1 MMKYNFI
8 PALLILFV
16 LSCCSTLKPESFSS
30 STPILDPVKFF
41 GGHTSSAGV
50 MEARSGKPSVRI
62 TTKTAGIYTHGILS
76 IEQDL
81 YPENGKQNHR
91 SFNLKL
97 VDAHHVEGTGSDIA
111 GTARGELYG
120 NYFTW
125 RFRLKIAG
133 KGLVQHVN
141 MTQYMYLM
149 PDGKTLIIRS
159 VVRKFGMIVKQITE
173 QFHKDD

>member
-1 MMKYNFI
+1 MKNKCI
-8 PALLILFV
+8 SASLVLLV
-16 LSCCSTLKPESFSS
+16 LASCSTLKPENFSS
-30 STPILDPVKFF
+30 STPIIDPIKFF
-41 GGHTSSAGV
+41 GGHTHSTGV
-50 MEARSGKPSVRI
+50 LEARNGKPSDRI
-62 TTKTAGIYTHGILS
+62 TTKTVGVYANGILS

-81 YPENGKQNHR
+81 YPEKGSQNHR
-91 SFNLKL
+91 SFKLKL
-97 VDAHHVEGTGSDIA
+97 TDAHHVEATGSDIA
-111 GTARGELYG
+111 GVARGELYG

-125 RFRLKIAG
+125 SFRLKIAN

-159 VVRKFGMIVKQITE
+159 VIRKFGIIVKEITE